1 MQANWIGRSE
11 GAHVEFPLVPRA
23 DGRPDASHAVG
34 CFTTRVDTIY
44 GCTYM
49 VLAPEYPDLPRM
61 VEGLPQEPEVR
72 RFVERAVRVTAADR
86 AGDALE
92 KNGVFTGRYVVNPYN
107 GETIPLW
114 VGDYV
119 IMSYGAGAVMA
130 VPAHDTRDWAFARKY
145 GLPVRLSIQPPGGG
159 LKLAE
164 MGDAFCDDG
173 VTVDSGPFT
182 GLASDEARRRMTV
195 HAAARRFGRA
205 AVNYRLRDWLI
216 SRQRYWGAPI
226 PILYCPACGTVPAPE
241 SDLPVLLPDDVEF
254 RPTGESPLARCESF
268 MRAACPRCGKP
279 ARRESDTMDTFVDS
293 SWYFLRYLS
302 PKDGRRA
309 IDPEA
314 CNRWLPVDQYIG
326 GIEHA
331 ILHLM
336 YARFFTKA
344 LCDMGLIG
352 FDEPFANLFTQGMIC
367 KRSDRDGQ
375 LYKMSKSRGNVVSP
389 DALIERYGA
398 DTVRLY
404 TLFLGPP
411 EKDAEW
417 DDRGIEGAWRF
428 LRRLWRRVY
437 ERRDMLRAAAGLRPD
452 PAAMRE
458 PEREL
463 YRKTNETIEQVTRD
477 MEGAFHFNSAIARI
491 MELGNAIDALEL
503 PAAPSDQQMAAYRAA
518 VEATVLLLSP
528 LAPHIAEEL
537 WGELGGA
544 PSLLSAPWP
553 SADARALQRRQ
564 MEIVVQVNGRVRGR
578 MTVPADIAQDELER
592 MATEL
597 PAIRKHIGGAAIRK
611 VFVVPGKLVSIAA
624 G

>member
-1 MQANWIGRSE
+1 
-11 GAHVEFPLVPRA
+11 
-23 DGRPDASHAVG
+23 
-34 CFTTRVDTIY
+34 
-44 GCTYM
+44 
-49 VLAPEYPDLPRM
+49 
-61 VEGLPQEPEVR
+61 
-72 RFVERAVRVTAADR
+72 
-86 AGDALE
+86 
-92 KNGVFTGRYVVNPYN
+92 
-107 GETIPLW
+107 
-114 VGDYV
+114 
-119 IMSYGAGAVMA
+119 
-130 VPAHDTRDWAFARKY
+130 
-145 GLPVRLSIQPPGGG
+145 
-159 LKLAE
+159 
-164 MGDAFCDDG
+164 
-173 VTVDSGPFT
+173 
-182 GLASDEARRRMTV
+182 
-195 HAAARRFGRA
+195 
-205 AVNYRLRDWLI
+205 
-216 SRQRYWGAPI
+216 
-226 PILYCPACGTVPAPE
+226 
-241 SDLPVLLPDDVEF
+241 
-254 RPTGESPLARCESF
+254 
-268 MRAACPRCGKP
+268 
-279 ARRESDTMDTFVDS
+279 
-293 SWYFLRYLS
+293 
-302 PKDGRRA
+302 
-309 IDPEA
+309 
-314 CNRWLPVDQYIG
+314 VDQYIG